1 MGATFNP
8 AACDSR
14 NKSALSFRGWKQ
26 HLSKSPPPTLGDIRR
41 FSAGMPQKGATFLI
55 LNDKDERNGM
65 KGLVVAGIAVASLFA
80 GAAYAAGDS
89 TGAQAL
95 AQKNGCMACHGVG
108 NKIVGP
114 AFKDVAAKYKGDK
127 GAEG

>member
-1 MGATFNP
+1 
-8 AACDSR
+8 
-14 NKSALSFRGWKQ
+14 
-26 HLSKSPPPTLGDIRR
+26 
-41 FSAGMPQKGATFLI
+41 
-55 LNDKDERNGM
+55 M

-127 GAEG
+127 GAEAELIKKVKNGGSGVWGPMPMPPHPEMNNKDIKTLIRWILTLK

>member
-1 MGATFNP
+1 MN
-8 AACDSR
+8 S
-14 NKSALSFRGWKQ
+14 
-26 HLSKSPPPTLGDIRR
+26 
-41 FSAGMPQKGATFLI
+41 
-55 LNDKDERNGM
+55 M
-65 KGLVVAGIAVASLFA
+65 KGWVVAGIAVASLFA

-127 GAEG
+127 GAEAELIKKVKNGGSGVWGPMPMPPHPEMNNKDIKTLIHWVLTLG

>member
-1 MGATFNP
+1 
-8 AACDSR
+8 
-14 NKSALSFRGWKQ
+14 
-26 HLSKSPPPTLGDIRR
+26 
-41 FSAGMPQKGATFLI
+41 MPQKGATFLI

-80 GAAYAAGDS
+80 GAAFAAGDS

-95 AQKNGCMACHGVG
+95 AQKTGCMACHGVG

-127 GAEG
+127 GAEAKLIKKVKNGGSGVWGSIPMPPHPEMNNKEIKTLIHWVLTLG

>member
-1 MGATFNP
+1 
-8 AACDSR
+8 
-14 NKSALSFRGWKQ
+14 
-26 HLSKSPPPTLGDIRR
+26 
-41 FSAGMPQKGATFLI
+41 
-55 LNDKDERNGM
+55 M

-95 AQKNGCMACHGVG
+95 AQKNGCMACHGIG

-114 AFKDVAAKYKGDK
+114 AFKDVEAKYKGDK
-127 GAEG
+127 GAEAKLIKKVKNGGSGVWGSMPMPAHPEMNNKDIKAIIRWILTLN